1 MAKETKDILGFD
13 DRWLLLFGIP
23 VVAVI
28 MTLLMFGDSVE
39 NQPMSFISKCSLI
52 SVFYVTIYWL
62 FFRWIIINLRK
73 IFPLHRDILK
83 RLGIQVL
90 IVTVAYFLL
99 KIVLHAV
106 IDESIHDAFHVN
118 KPHDFTMGIASL
130 VVTSM
135 VLAVYESIFFYNQLQ
150 NSILERERLER
161 ANIHSQ
167 LEGLKNQ
174 VNPHFLFNSLNTLA
188 TIIPEDP
195 EQSVR
200 FVQKLAEVYR
210 YILEMRDKKI
220 IPLSE
225 ELAFLNSYVFLLK
238 ERFEENL
245 EIVIEIPEA
254 NENDQIIPL
263 SLQILIENAIKH
275 NIIST
280 HRPLKIRL
288 FIENGNRL
296 VVRNNLQRKNQAI
309 QSTGFGLKNIKNRYA
324 FFSERLVEVIV
335 STNAFIVSLPL
346 LKVGD
351 PSHIRLISE

>member
-1 MAKETKDILGFD
+1 MAKRTRDILGFND
-13 DRWLLLFGIP
+13 YWLLLFGIP
-23 VVAVI
+23 IVAVI
-28 MTLLMFGDSVE
+28 MTLLMFGEGIEHQSF
-39 NQPMSFISKCSLI
+39 SFIFKCSLI
-52 SVFYVTIYWL
+52 SVFYVSIYWI
-62 FFRWIIINLRK
+62 FFRWIIINLRR
-73 IFPLHRDILK
+73 IFPLHRDIFK
-83 RLGIQVL
+83 RLSIQVI
-90 IVTVAYFLL
+90 IVVVGYFLVKL
-99 KIVLHAV
+99 ALHLL
-106 IDESIHDAFHVN
+106 IDETLHHMLHVS
-118 KPHDFTMGIASL
+118 KPHNFIMGIASL

-135 VLAVYESIFFYNQLQ
+135 VLAVYESIYFYNQLQ
-150 NSILERERLER
+150 TSILERERLER

-188 TIIPEDP
+188 SIIPEDP
-195 EQSVR
+195 DQSVR

-210 YILEMRDKKI
+210 YILEMKDKKI

-245 EIVIEIPEA
+245 EIIIDIPEA
-254 NENDQIIPL
+254 HKNDQIIPL

-280 HRPLKIRL
+280 HRPLEIRL
-288 FIENGNRL
+288 FIENNNRL

-309 QSTGFGLKNIKNRYA
+309 QSTGFGLQNIKNRYA

-335 STNAFIVSLPL
+335 SANAFIVSLPL
-346 LKVGD
+346 LKVND
-351 PSHIRLISE
+351 SSQMRLITE